1 MIVNAVSSSI
11 RINQDLMAFMLE
23 TICIKKIRD
32 GTYVTNLD
40 EYADLGTHGIALFCN
55 RYESVYFDSFGV

>member
-1 MIVNAVSSSI
+1 
-11 RINQDLMAFMLE
+11 MAFMIE

-32 GTYVTNLD
+32 GAYVTNLD